1 MQHSNSHSNSHSN
14 TVQPARPSSP
24 SGRSGGVYGRTEL
37 ATRYFPYIQ
46 PQTAWQKLR
55 SLLAADPA
63 LSHLAALR
71 RRTFLPAEVNII
83 YQHLGQP
90 WTALFRAFKPLG
102 VSCLETL
109 TFNTSNSDFPGTKL
123 RVSRELFSIAI
134 HSYLDVNIFPYDLNQ
149 EKAPFSYNLTFLQS
163 YTTCYFSVFIKL
175 MIIYVITYI
184 IIKLFLPHFY
194 PTLCKNVRL

>member
-55 SLLAADPA
+55 SLLASDPA

-90 WTALFRAFKPLG
+90 WAALFSAFKPFE

-109 TFNTSNSDFPGTKL
+109 IFITSNSCFPDTKL
-123 RVSRELFSIAI
+123 QVSRGLFSVIV
-134 HSYLDVNIFPYDLNQ
+134 HSCLDVNIFPYDLNR
-149 EKAPFSYNLTFLQS
+149 KRHHFLTILHSYNLTRHAILVYLLS
-163 YTTCYFSVFIKL
+163 
-175 MIIYVITYI
+175 
-184 IIKLFLPHFY
+184 
-194 PTLCKNVRL
+194 

>member
-1 MQHSNSHSNSHSN
+1 MQHSNSHSNAVLS
-14 TVQPARPSSP
+14 ARPSSP

-90 WTALFRAFKPLG
+90 WTALFRAFKPLE

-109 TFNTSNSDFPGTKL
+109 IFITSNSGFPGTKL
-123 RVSRELFSIAI
+123 QVSRGLFSVII
-134 HSYLDVNIFPYDLNQ
+134 HSCLGVNIFPYDLNQ
-149 EKAPFSYNLTFLQS
+149 ERHHFLTILHSYNLTRHAILVYLLS
-163 YTTCYFSVFIKL
+163 
-175 MIIYVITYI
+175 
-184 IIKLFLPHFY
+184 
-194 PTLCKNVRL
+194 